1 MPLDTT
7 APRPLYLQLRDAL
20 LHGIEQGHFG
30 PHQRLPSERELSR
43 EYKVSRITVRQA
55 LAELI
60 QEGRV
65 YARVGKGTYVT
76 DPSTRQPLSSL
87 FGFSES
93 VRRHGR
99 VPTSEVLATSLEAA
113 SDEIAAR
120 LQLDPGAEVVRIRR
134 LRKADGLALVVE
146 TSLLPH
152 APFPGL
158 LQRIADD
165 VSLYSVLEESYG
177 VRMTSAEVT
186 LEAALADEAEARV
199 LGLPHPTAV
208 LRVEQTTFTGDG
220 RPMELSRS
228 SYRGDGYRFHAI
240 LHRSENPLRETGP
253 RGLHPARP
261 LG

>member
-1 MPLDTT
+1 MPLDATT
-7 APRPLYLQLRDAL
+7 ARPLYLQLRDAL
-20 LHGIEQGHFG
+20 LHGIEQGDYG

-43 EYKVSRITVRQA
+43 DYGVSRITVRQA

-65 YARVGKGTYVT
+65 YAQVGKGTYVA
-76 DPSTRQPLSSL
+76 DPATRQPLSSL

-99 VPTSEVLATSLEAA
+99 APTSKVLDTAVEPA
-113 SDEIAAR
+113 SEQVAVR
-120 LQLDPGAEVVRIRR
+120 LQLESGAEIVRIRR
-134 LRKADGLALVVE
+134 LRMADGLALVVE
-146 TSLLPH
+146 TTLLPH
-152 APFPGL
+152 ASFPGL
-158 LQRIADD
+158 LQRMADD

-186 LEAALADEAEARV
+186 LEAALADEAEARL

-208 LRVEQTTFTGDG
+208 LRVEQTTYTGDG

-228 SYRGDGYRFHAI
+228 SYRGDGYRFQAI
-240 LHRSENPLRETGP
+240 LHRSPHPLRETGP

-261 LG
+261 PG